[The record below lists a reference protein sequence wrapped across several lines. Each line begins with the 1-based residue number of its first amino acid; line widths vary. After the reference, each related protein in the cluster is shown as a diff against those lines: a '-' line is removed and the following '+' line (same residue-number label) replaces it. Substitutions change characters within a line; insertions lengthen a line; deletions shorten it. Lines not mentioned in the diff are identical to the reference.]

1 METKKCLFKNA
12 SSHTMI
18 FQWMEQ
24 YHHHQQTDIFEHTL
38 DEASWMS
45 VQSGDILG
53 IELPPGNDQAFDI
66 LYALG
71 SGPLTYVY
79 RHRLANEIN
88 LTDRPFGQF
97 SVPPLID
104 LRETRRYGS
113 YKCTIPTFSV
123 TKLYVQF
130 IYRS

>member
-1 METKKCLFKNA
+1 MPLQECFKPHNDISMDGTV
-12 SSHTMI
+12 SSPPADC
-18 FQWMEQ
+18 
-24 YHHHQQTDIFEHTL
+24 DIFEHTL